1 MKMCV
6 TEPDFFWKNPL
17 LAKMNKND
25 QKWPK
30 MEFFGLFRKI
40 YSNALGQSDFS
51 IL

>member
-17 LAKMNKND
+17 LAKMNKNGR
-25 QKWPK
+25 K
-30 MEFFGLFRKI
+30 MGFFGFFRKI
-40 YSNALGQSDFS
+40 YSNALGQLDFS